1 MESHYRE
8 KLKELENDFLQE
20 KEALEQELEKMKEEG
35 FGRRDEE
42 GLLRMEEEVRR
53 RDEGWRNEE
62 EEEEEEEKREG
73 KDERKKDGGGW
84 REEMEA
90 FNYVENTEN
99 NKKIEENYS
108 INYVIYNCEKKE
120 EKKKE

>member
-20 KEALEQELEKMKEEG
+20 KELLEQELEKMKEEG
-35 FGRRDEE
+35 FGRREEE
-42 GLLRMEEEVRR
+42 GLLRMEELRR
-53 RDEGWRNEE
+53 REEGWKDEE
-62 EEEEEEEKREG
+62 EEEEEERKEG
-73 KDERKKDGGGW
+73 KEERNKEGGGW

-108 INYVIYNCEKKE
+108 IKYVIYNWEKK
-120 EKKKE
+120 